1 MLIRC
6 RKTPDQIKILR
17 KELRVSGEWEKK
29 DVVRM
34 AEMTGLSMSQVYKW
48 FWDQRKRKI
57 EGPRRRKVW
66 AEEVGQ

>member
-1 MLIRC
+1 M
-6 RKTPDQIKILR
+6 
-17 KELRVSGEWEKK
+17 SGEWEKK